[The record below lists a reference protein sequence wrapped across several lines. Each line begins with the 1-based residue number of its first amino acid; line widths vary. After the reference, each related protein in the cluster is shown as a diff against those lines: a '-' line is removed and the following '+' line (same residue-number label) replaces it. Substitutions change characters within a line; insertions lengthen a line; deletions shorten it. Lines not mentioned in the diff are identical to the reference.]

1 MSDINVYEDTF
12 ETSGT
17 IKFLYESIL
26 GRCLLKILVQP
37 IFSKVIGHL
46 LNLHFS
52 KIIIKPFIR
61 KNRIDMS
68 RYEDKTYISFND
80 FFKRELC
87 ESFTPYTF
95 DKKTLYAPCDGKL
108 SIHTINQEQ
117 VFFIKNVAYTLKE
130 LLNSETLAEEFQ
142 EGTILIFRLTPNDY
156 HHYYFFDSGTIK
168 SSKKIKG
175 VLHTV
180 RPVAFNYE
188 KVFIR
193 NSREVSVMDTTHFGK
208 VTQVEVGALLVG
220 KITNIPKQSFKFF
233 DKKGCFEFGG
243 STIIL
248 LFKKNILSI
257 EQEIINNSLKGIETQ
272 VRLGSKLGVKRG
284 SSYA

>member
-1 MSDINVYEDTF
+1 MSDINVYEDTL

-17 IKFLYESIL
+17 IKFLYESVL

-37 IFSKVIGHL
+37 IFSKAIGYL
-46 LNLHFS
+46 LNLRLS
-52 KIIIKPFIR
+52 KVIIKSFIK

-68 RYEDKTYISFND
+68 RYEDKSYTSFND

-87 ESFTPYTF
+87 ESFIPYTF
-95 DKKTLYAPCDGKL
+95 DKKTLHAPCDGKL
-108 SIHTINQEQ
+108 SIHTINKEQ
-117 VFFIKNVAYTLKE
+117 TFFIKNVTYTLEK
-130 LLNSETLAEEFQ
+130 LLNSKKLAEEFQ
-142 EGTILIFRLTPNDY
+142 EGKILIFRLTPNDY

-193 NSREVSVMDTTHFGK
+193 NSREVSVMDTTNFGK
-208 VTQVEVGALLVG
+208 VIQVEVGALLVG
-220 KITNIPKQSFKFF
+220 KITNIPIQSFGFF

-257 EQEIINNSLKGIETQ
+257 EQEIINNSLREIETQ

-284 SSYA
+284 TPYA